1 MATQAADVCDAFS
14 KTLPA
19 WIRFQQNAERVGGTV
34 PRMLA
39 CHAFGK
45 SDADVLSGTAT
56 RGFAFGSVTQGFP
69 QSVLVRGDAAAVLIV
84 LRSQEDPSQEF
95 GVFVRQPRVAVGRT
109 DLLELV
115 AGMLDRTRAD
125 DRICLADAIRK
136 EVEEETGQTFAPEE
150 FINLSKWQR
159 LHARGRPGFL
169 PSDDLTEGS
178 PTSPGGCDECIHFFA
193 VVKTLPLRSILSLRG
208 IQRGNAQE
216 HERTLVTLLPLHDA
230 LFVCTDVKFLS
241 AWTLF
246 QAWQR
251 SCVMPSHLSATSATP
266 GLTMMGLR
274 CTRDGEGR
282 RVAAGETAADVL

>member
-1 MATQAADVCDAFS
+1 MATNASNVCEAFS
-14 KTLPA
+14 RTLPA
-19 WIRFQQNAERVGGTV
+19 WIRFQENAGRIGASV

-45 SDADVLSGTAT
+45 SDADVLAGTAT
-56 RGFAFGSVTQGFP
+56 RGFGFGAVTLGFP

-84 LRSQEDPSQEF
+84 LRAQDDPLQEF

-115 AGMLDRTRAD
+115 AGMLDRSRAD

-136 EVEEETGQTFAPEE
+136 EVEEETGQTFAPED
-150 FINLSKWQR
+150 FINLSRWQR
-159 LHARGRPGFL
+159 LHARGRAGFL

-193 VVKTLPLRSILSLRG
+193 VIKSMPLRAILSLRG
-208 IQRGNAQE
+208 LQKGNEQE
-216 HERTLVTLLPLHDA
+216 HERTLVTLLPLQDA
-230 LFVCTDVKFLS
+230 LFVCSDVKFLS
-241 AWTLF
+241 AWALF

-251 SCVMPSHLSATSATP
+251 SAVSSSSSTYEYATP
-266 GLTMMGLR
+266 GLAMMGLR
-274 CTRDGEGR
+274 SKTDVEGR
-282 RVAAGETAADVL
+282 RVVGENAADVL